1 MVYIINDEEA
11 KEKISSKILSD
22 LPEWFGI
29 PESTQEYVKHSREMP
44 FWADIEDGV
53 ARGFI
58 ALKETSPYTA
68 EVYVIGVLK
77 EFHREKIG
85 RNLFKAFYDYAKEH
99 GYLYI
104 QVKTVK
110 EGCYAEYDRTIAF
123 YKGLGFKE
131 FECFKTLWDEW
142 NHCQVYIM
150 HIIY

>member
-11 KEKISSKILSD
+11 KEQISSKILLD

-29 PESTQEYVKHSREMP
+29 PESTEEYVKCSREMP
-44 FWADIEDGV
+44 FWADIEDEV

-58 ALKETSPYTA
+58 TLKETSQYTA
-68 EVYVIGVLK
+68 EIYVIGVLK

-85 RNLFKAFYDYAKEH
+85 INLFKAFYDYAKEH

-110 EGCYAEYDRTIAF
+110 EGCYAEYDKTIAF
-123 YKGLGFKE
+123 YKRLGFKE
-131 FECFKTLWDEW
+131 FECFDTLWDEW
-142 NHCQVYIM
+142 NPCQIYIM
-150 HIIY
+150 AII

>member
-1 MVYIINDEEA
+1 MVYIIDDGEA
-11 KEKISSKILSD
+11 KARIASKILCD

-29 PESTQEYVKHSREMP
+29 PESIEEYVKCSRKMP

-68 EVYVIGVLK
+68 EIYVIGVLK

-85 RNLFKAFYDYAKEH
+85 FNLFKTFYDYAKKY

-110 EGCYAEYDRTIAF
+110 EGCYTEYDKTIAF

-131 FECFKTLWDEW
+131 FECFETLWDEW
-142 NHCQVYIM
+142 NPCQVYVM
-150 HIIY
+150 YII